1 MEKGMET
8 YKVNFITYVEH
19 VGGNMA
25 QIILSEKRG
34 FVVSEQENL
43 KIVIFLVVSRVEA
56 TSISGSDSYNTRRKP
71 PMKYFV

>member
-34 FVVSEQENL
+34 L
-43 KIVIFLVVSRVEA
+43 LSRNKK
-56 TSISGSDSYNTRRKP
+56 TWKS
-71 PMKYFV
+71 

>member
-19 VGGNMA
+19 VGRNMA

-71 PMKYFV
+71 PMKYLV